1 MKSMRN
7 IAAVLSAF
15 VMALAVTAGAAFAGD
30 TLTLDSVSEKN
41 IDMPAQDELLMTFM
55 EKHASAEAKMSGTVK
70 SSSRGSRLT
79 GNDAAVY
86 KVVRAAAEKIAS
98 GDLASSEIQIP
109 IKEFTN
115 GKLSFTA
122 SDLNVSDIYLNDE
135 FTPEAEA
142 ALNELTSFDEDKVL
156 DALLADCPYEFY
168 WFDKTRG
175 FDAEGPG
182 ISLNFN
188 GTEWS
193 IDFDDD
199 SAWVISFYV
208 SRDYSET
215 GSAGTTDV
223 DTIKTSSASAAADT
237 AGEIVKKYAVD
248 SDLAKLTAYKNE
260 ICGLTSYN
268 DAAASGSVEFGDP
281 WQLIYVFDGNNKTN
295 VVCEGYSKAFQF
307 LCDLTSFKSSH
318 IWSMLVSGAMTGG
331 TGAGEHMWN
340 IVHMNDGKN
349 YLADI
354 TNSDTDTIGDPE
366 GCIILLPLVCPVDI
380 LNISVTLKALS
391 YGEELGHI
399 LKLLIQKIS
408 QFQFIYM
415 KHMARINSSVRTY
428 TDHHLSCS
436 TS

>member
-175 FDAEGPG
+175 FDADGPG
-182 ISLNFN
+182 ISLNF
-188 GTEWS
+188 
-193 IDFDDD
+193 
-199 SAWVISFYV
+199 
-208 SRDYSET
+208 
-215 GSAGTTDV
+215 
-223 DTIKTSSASAAADT
+223 
-237 AGEIVKKYAVD
+237 
-248 SDLAKLTAYKNE
+248 
-260 ICGLTSYN
+260 
-268 DAAASGSVEFGDP
+268 
-281 WQLIYVFDGNNKTN
+281 DG
-295 VVCEGYSKAFQF
+295 
-307 LCDLTSFKSSH
+307 
-318 IWSMLVSGAMTGG
+318 M
-331 TGAGEHMWN
+331 
-340 IVHMNDGKN
+340 
-349 YLADI
+349 
-354 TNSDTDTIGDPE
+354 
-366 GCIILLPLVCPVDI
+366 
-380 LNISVTLKALS
+380 
-391 YGEELGHI
+391 
-399 LKLLIQKIS
+399 
-408 QFQFIYM
+408 
-415 KHMARINSSVRTY
+415 
-428 TDHHLSCS
+428 
-436 TS
+436 